1 MILFTKECKFNFIQ
15 LWFSFSWDVV
25 FLCLNPKSFQPS
37 CQAFPST
44 KHAPWCRLWV
54 ARSPRLALKG
64 SSQRLVHVKDA
75 SLFNKEAWQIPYSTY
90 FNVSY
95 IYIYTNHVYIYII
108 YIYIHMNYYILY
120 CVILN
125 YSIHDHG
132 WFAKPYRC
140 SMSIFS
146 RCSRVMVNLDA

>member
-1 MILFTKECKFNFIQ
+1 MVISMILFTKECKFKFIQ

-37 CQAFPST
+37 CQAFPTT

-75 SLFNKEAWQIPYSTY
+75 SLFNKVAWQIPHSTY

-95 IYIYTNHVYIYII
+95 IYIHIMYI
-108 YIYIHMNYYILY
+108 YIYIWIIIYYIIWYWMIPFMINADLQSHID
-120 CVILN
+120 VLWVFFHAAAG
-125 YSIHDHG
+125 S
-132 WFAKPYRC
+132 W
-140 SMSIFS
+140 ST
-146 RCSRVMVNLDA
+146 

>member
-15 LWFSFSWDVV
+15 LWFSLSWDVV

-37 CQAFPST
+37 CQAFPNT

-95 IYIYTNHVYIYII
+95 IYTHIMCIYII
-108 YIYIHMNYYILY
+108 YIYTWYVYIYYIIWYWIIPFMIMADLQSHID
-120 CVILN
+120 VLWVFFHAAAG
-125 YSIHDHG
+125 S
-132 WFAKPYRC
+132 W
-140 SMSIFS
+140 ST
-146 RCSRVMVNLDA
+146 